1 MRRARRAAAR
11 KGSRILATGEMEGV
25 SRGGYCGCA
34 WCIDGVER
42 LIALVKGRAV
52 FSKLASACRRL

>member
-1 MRRARRAAAR
+1 MLWAREVVVRRARRAAAR
-11 KGSRILATGEMEGV
+11 KESRILATAETESV

-42 LIALVKGRAV
+42 LNAW
-52 FSKLASACRRL
+52 